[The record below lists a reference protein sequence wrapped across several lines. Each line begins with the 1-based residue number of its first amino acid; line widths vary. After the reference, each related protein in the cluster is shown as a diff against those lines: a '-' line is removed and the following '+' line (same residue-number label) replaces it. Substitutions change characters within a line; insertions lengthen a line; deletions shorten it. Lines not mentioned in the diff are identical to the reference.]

1 MQVKDVMTTP
11 AITVRGDATL
21 HDVAEI
27 LAAQRISG
35 LPVLDRDGALVGVI
49 SEADIIRKEAS
60 PTSPARTAGEAMT
73 TPAADDRALAGA
85 HRGCEAHAPG
95 ARQPSARRFRR

>member
-49 SEADIIRKEAS
+49 SEADIIREGGE
-60 PTSPARTAGEAMT
+60 PDVAGAHRRRGDDHA
-73 TPAADDRALAGA
+73 PADDRALAGC
-85 HRGCEAHAPG
+85 HRGREAHAPG